1 MQAYSVA
8 IYAYFDVERK
18 PAKILVHGEKIT
30 NKNTL
35 GIKIVQTYIFIA
47 FGVILL
53 NLCESSED
61 MVERY

>member
-1 MQAYSVA
+1 MNLCT
-8 IYAYFDVERK
+8 FDVERK
-18 PAKILVHGEKIT
+18 PAKILVHREKIT

-35 GIKIVQTYIFIA
+35 GIRIVQTYISIA